1 MGAPCI
7 FTIMANHF
15 AAVRHLKR
23 SDPVMAKLIERI
35 GPCRFE
41 PVTDGTH
48 FHHIARAIVFQQLST
63 KAARTIHGR
72 VVELCGGG
80 IIQPKRVLAQR
91 EAALRAA
98 GLSRQKAAYIRDL
111 AAHVDAGTLLLDRI
125 HERSDD
131 EIIEAL
137 TMVKGIGP
145 WSAQMFLMFRLGRP
159 DVLPVLDLGIRKG
172 VQQAYSLRKL
182 PEEKKLRKIAA
193 PWSPHST
200 VACWYLWR
208 SLDGPAA

>member
-1 MGAPCI
+1 M
-7 FTIMANHF
+7 NR

-23 SDPVMAKLIERI
+23 ADPVMAKLIERI
-35 GPCRFE
+35 GPCRFG
-41 PVTDGTH
+41 VITDGTH
-48 FHHIARAIVFQQLST
+48 FHHIARAIVYQQLST
-63 KAARTIHGR
+63 KAASTIHGR
-72 VVELCGGG
+72 FVTLCGGPVV
-80 IIQPKRVLAQR
+80 QPRSVLAQR
-91 EAALRAA
+91 EDALRAA

-111 AAHVDAGTLLLDRI
+111 AAHVEQGTLALDDI
-125 HERSDD
+125 QARSDE

-172 VQQAYSLRKL
+172 VQQAYGLRKL

-193 PWSPHST
+193 PWSPYST